1 MTEPDVTSTD
11 ALLSTLLAPPS
22 GEGDRVFLARVER
35 AIAVEDA
42 LAVAE
47 RRFWRSFAIEAL
59 AIGALLAA
67 LWLLSGTALLAPLAG
82 PAQWGLAP
90 PLLLI
95 LVLWFG
101 GTRRL
106 GRG

>member
-1 MTEPDVTSTD
+1 MTEPDTTD
-11 ALLSTLLAPPS
+11 VLLSALLAPPS

-35 AIAVEDA
+35 AIDAEAA

-47 RRFWRSFAIEAL
+47 GRFWRSFGIEAL

-82 PAQWGLAP
+82 PAHWGLAP

-95 LVLWFG
+95 VALWFG
-101 GTRRL
+101 GTRRF
-106 GRG
+106 GRI